1 MTQNAQ
7 QLLRLVAS
15 ELSLA
20 DESERFSYK
29 AKSDHYYV
37 AFSGGVDSTVLLHL
51 MKQLQSDYGFNLT
64 ALHVNHNI
72 DDDSSVW
79 EQQCLNYCEKIDVDF
94 KSVSLMLDSTSE
106 ESARDARYDWFKK
119 TIKLNSVLLTA
130 HHRQDRVET
139 LLFNLM
145 RGAGSTGLSSMRSV
159 RPFYGSTLQR
169 PLLQV
174 TRADIVSCA
183 KDAGLNWIEDPSN
196 QENTYSRNHIRNII
210 IPSLTEF
217 RGDAVQNIARSAHNL
232 EQENSLLRE
241 VAIGDLVEVREHPK
255 HRIDGSYAI
264 CYEDFQFL
272 SVNRQSN
279 LVRFWLSSLNLHVPS
294 QRLLNQLLE
303 CFVTPPKST
312 AVLQEAGFQFRFYR
326 GYMYVMPALEE
337 TQSPRSIDWSNVEQ
351 PVDLVEQ
358 KVRVGSTDKLRD
370 LCSLEKHSNL
380 RLVSREELNNP
391 KALQGHS
398 LNMKTW
404 LQDIGVPPWR
414 RTALPL
420 LTIADSG
427 NDVVLGAVDQQLDS
441 DWVSLQCAMN
451 EYQNGQLN
459 AQ

>member
-7 QLLRLVAS
+7 QLLGLLAS
-15 ELSLA
+15 ELSLTE
-20 DESERFSYK
+20 DGEVNGYK
-29 AKSDHYYV
+29 AKPSHYYV
-37 AFSGGVDSTVLLHL
+37 ALSGGVDSTVLLHL
-51 MKQLQSDYGFNLT
+51 MKQLQTEYEFELT

-72 DDDSSVW
+72 HANSNDW
-79 EQQCLNYCEKIDVDF
+79 LKHCQRYCRELGVEF
-94 KSVSLMLDSTSE
+94 QTTFLTLDSVSE

-119 TIKLNSVLLTA
+119 TIKPNSVLLTG

-139 LLFNLM
+139 MLFNLM

-159 RPFYGSTLQR
+159 RPFFGSKLHR
-169 PLLQV
+169 PLVNV
-174 TRADIVSCA
+174 TREDLVSYA
-183 KDAGLNWIEDPSN
+183 QKSNLEWVEDPSN
-196 QENTYSRNHIRNII
+196 QDNDYSRNHIRNII
-210 IPSLTEF
+210 IPALTEF
-217 RGDAVQNIARSAHNL
+217 RSDAVQNIARSAANL

-255 HRIDGSYAI
+255 HRIDGSHAI
-264 CYEDFQFL
+264 CFEDFQFL
-272 SVNRQSN
+272 STNRQSN
-279 LVRFWLSSLNLHVPS
+279 LVRFWLNSLNLHVPS
-294 QRLLNQLLE
+294 RRFLGQLLE
-303 CFVTPPKST
+303 CFTNPPKST
-312 AVLQEAGFQFRFYR
+312 AVFQEGGFQFRFYR
-326 GYMYVMPALEE
+326 GFMYVMPALAEA
-337 TQSPRSIDWSNVEQ
+337 QSPRSVDWTNLEQ
-351 PVDLVEQ
+351 PVDLIEQ
-358 KVRVGSTDKLRD
+358 MMRVGSTDKLREF
-370 LCSLEKHSNL
+370 CNTEKHSNL
-380 RLVSREELNNP
+380 RLVSRNELTNP

-420 LTIADSG
+420 LTVADSG